1 VVIGNHVADV
11 YAEVNE
17 QLGGVTA
24 SQEEQPSGS
33 LLDRF
38 IDLISGIFQP
48 VLGVMAAVG
57 MVKGFNVL
65 FETLGL
71 YPKESGTYII
81 LNGIGDAFFTF
92 LPIFLGFTAAQK
104 FKVRPM
110 VGVACGA
117 VLCYPALQL
126 SALSGEDAKALYTL
140 FEGTNFASDVY
151 MTFLGIPVISMDY
164 MSTVIPI
171 IFVVYFASKLEPIFN
186 RIVPEVVKFFFVP
199 LLTILISSVVGLLLI
214 GPVAVFGSTP
224 ISQLV
229 LEIRDFSPLIAGII
243 VGGTWQILM
252 IFGLHWGF
260 IPVYINNIVTMGFDN
275 VMMPFY
281 CASFA
286 TTGAVAA
293 AYFRTKDEQKKL
305 SIPAFISAFFGV
317 TEPAVYGLLLPLRR
331 PFIVSCIVS
340 AAVGGYYGA
349 MNLRKFMGGGMGP
362 LELPAMIDESGDLG
376 NVTVAITGIVVA
388 LILGFAGTFLFYK
401 EPKEEEK
408 QIEDTTTTTATISSP
423 LAGEIRPLAECSDK
437 AFASGALGTGVVI
450 IPSEGVVKAPFSGR
464 VTALFPTL
472 HAIGLTADS
481 GQELP
486 IHVGIDTVQLKG
498 NGFESLVKQKEQ
510 VTEGQE
516 LLKFDTELIQSEGY
530 SIETPVLLTNASD
543 EQEVIITD
551 AGVVK
556 HGEPLITVAH
566 KSAAME
572 GDVHVTA

>member
-1 VVIGNHVADV
+1 
-11 YAEVNE
+11 
-17 QLGGVTA
+17 
-24 SQEEQPSGS
+24 
-33 LLDRF
+33 
-38 IDLISGIFQP
+38 
-48 VLGVMAAVG
+48 
-57 MVKGFNVL
+57 
-65 FETLGL
+65 
-71 YPKESGTYII
+71 
-81 LNGIGDAFFTF
+81 
-92 LPIFLGFTAAQK
+92 
-104 FKVRPM
+104 M
-110 VGVACGA
+110 VGLACGA

-126 SALSGEDAKALYTL
+126 STLSGEDAKALYTL

-171 IFVVYFASKLEPIFN
+171 IFVVYFASKLEPVFN

-214 GPVAVFGSTP
+214 GPVAVFGSTL

-293 AYFRTKDEQKKL
+293 VYFRTKDQQKKKL

-349 MNLRKFMGGGMGP
+349 MNLRKFMVGGMGP
-362 LELPAMIDESGDLG
+362 FELPAMIDESGDLG

-388 LILGFAGTFLFYK
+388 LILGFVGTFIFYK
-401 EPKEEEK
+401 EPQEEEN
-408 QIEDTTTTTATISSP
+408 QIEDVTTTTVSIASP

-450 IPSEGVVKAPFSGR
+450 LPTEGVVKAPFSGR
-464 VTALFPTL
+464 VTALFPAL

-481 GQELP
+481 GQELL

-498 NGFESLVKQKEQ
+498 NGFEALVKQKEHIS
-510 VTEGQE
+510 EGQE
-516 LLKFDTELIQSEGY
+516 LLRFDTELIHNEGF
-530 SIETPVLLTNASD
+530 SIETPVLLTNASNK
-543 EQEVIITD
+543 QEVEITE
-551 AGVVK
+551 AGIVK

-566 KSAAME
+566 KSAASQ
-572 GDVHVTA
+572 GDVHVTT